1 MEFNTYLRTL
11 LVSFLFAT
19 RNEMH
24 KVQLETNSL
33 KGEALKEG
41 LANAD
46 LLEGIYCAIGSLV
59 ECLDTHEEE
68 TIEDIK
74 KARTLV
80 RDLLAYAQDTSVD
93 SSVPAKP
100 QCDDCLQTLKSWATA

>member
-1 MEFNTYLRTL
+1 MAFNAYLRSL
-11 LVSFLFAT
+11 LVSFLFST

-41 LANAD
+41 LAHAD
-46 LLEGIYCAIGSLV
+46 LLEGIYCAIGSLI
-59 ECLDTHEEE
+59 ECFDTDEEE

-74 KARTLV
+74 KARTLI

-100 QCDDCLQTLKSWATA
+100 DCNVCLQILKDWAGE